1 MGKKL
6 SLALMLLL
14 AACSGDNQQAY
25 DARAQPLV
33 IGFSQIG
40 AQTAWRMA
48 NTRSI
53 QDAAKD
59 AGVTLIYSDAER
71 RQENQFKALR
81 SFIDQ
86 RVDVIVLTP
95 VVETGWEGVLREAK
109 LANIPVIL
117 NNRAIEVVDDSLYA
131 SQIGSDYVEEGRRAA
146 RWLLEHSKD
155 KRGDINIVELRGT
168 LGSAPANDRKL
179 GFSEIISSQPHY
191 KIIRS
196 ESGEFMR
203 AKGKE
208 VMAALLKSERRRID
222 VLLSHNDD
230 MTLSAIEA
238 LDEAGIKPG
247 KDVAVISIGG
257 AKEAFEAM
265 AAGKINVIV
274 ECNPLLGPQLI
285 AAAKDVAAGKAIP
298 KRIVTEESAFPQ
310 EVAAQ
315 ELPKRTY

>member
-1 MGKKL
+1 MVF
-6 SLALMLLL
+6 L
-14 AACSGDNQQAY
+14 AACSGDNQQTY
-25 DARAQPLV
+25 DERVHPLV

-40 AQTAWRMA
+40 AQTNWRMA

-59 AGVTLIYSDAER
+59 AGITLIYSDAER
-71 RQENQFKALR
+71 KQENQFKALR

-109 LANIPVIL
+109 RANIPVIL
-117 NNRAIEVVDDSLYA
+117 NNRAIEVDDDSLYV

-146 RWLLEHSKD
+146 RWLLEHTKE
-155 KRGDINIVELRGT
+155 KPGDINIVELRGT
-168 LGSAPANDRKL
+168 LGSAPANNRKH
-179 GFSEIISSQPHY
+179 GFSEIISSQPRY

-230 MTLSAIEA
+230 MTLSAIQAFE
-238 LDEAGIKPG
+238 EAGIRPG
-247 KDVAVISIGG
+247 TDIIVISIGG

-265 AAGKINVIV
+265 VAGKINVIV
-274 ECNPLLGPQLI
+274 ECNPLLGPKLI

-298 KRIVTEESAFPQ
+298 KRIVTEESVFPQ

-315 ELPKRTY
+315 ELPKRKY